1 MPLAQANGITIS
13 YQAEGE
19 ADGVPLIM
27 ITGTGFPGAVY
38 RTGPSALLARA
49 GFRVITYDHRG
60 VGGSDK
66 PDVPYTTRMFAK
78 DAGALLESLGISR
91 AHVLGHSMGGRVAQ
105 WMALDD
111 PQRVRSLVLVASGAG
126 QSDPGFTMIK
136 GIPLDTTVELTEK
149 GYEGYIK
156 EHFASPFYFTPAFVE
171 KHPEVAQAQF
181 RSPEPARFGFAVR
194 ASEWRTRRG
203 GKASRGRERRAGEN
217 AICKHKDIGWTE
229 RISARR

>member
-1 MPLAQANGITIS
+1 MPLAKANGVTIS
-13 YQAEGE
+13 YQTEGD

-38 RTGPSALLARA
+38 RTGPSALLAGA

-66 PDVPYTTRMFAK
+66 PDVPYTTRMFAQ
-78 DAGALLESLGISR
+78 DASALLESLGIAS

-111 PQRVRSLVLVASGAG
+111 PLRVRSLVLVASGAG

-136 GIPLDTTVELTEK
+136 GIPLDTTVELAE
-149 GYEGYIK
+149 EGIRGLHQGALRQPVLFHTRLCG
-156 EHFASPFYFTPAFVE
+156 ETSGGGPGSVPV
-171 KHPEVAQAQF
+171 
-181 RSPEPARFGFAVR
+181 S
-194 ASEWRTRRG
+194 RTRPLRI
-203 GKASRGRERRAGEN
+203 RR
-217 AICKHKDIGWTE
+217 T
-229 RISARR
+229 RQ